1 MAERAD
7 AAAPAPRHSLQ
18 ARADA
23 FLEHLRHERRL
34 SPRTLDGYGRDLAL
48 LAAWLADAGVSD
60 WAAVNEH
67 HVRGFIAA
75 RRRKGASGRSVQ
87 RELSALRTFFRYLLR
102 EGLASG
108 NPGQGVRPPKTP
120 RKLPATLDPDQ
131 LGQLLDAPAD
141 TPLGLRDAAIV
152 ELFYSSG
159 LRLAELVGLDL
170 GDVDLGDATVEVTG
184 KGAKTRRVPVGR
196 LALEALRRWLAVRTD
211 LAAAGERAL
220 FVSERGG
227 RLHPRTVQARLRR
240 LALERGAARNVHPHL
255 LRHSFASHL
264 LESSGDLRAVQ
275 ELLGHANISTTQIY
289 THLDFQHLAQ
299 AYDQAHPR
307 ARRKR
312 EPTR

>member
-1 MAERAD
+1 MTEVRD
-7 AAAPAPRHSLQ
+7 AAAPAGGTALQ
-18 ARADA
+18 GRVHA
-23 FLEHLRHERRL
+23 FLGHLQHERRL
-34 SPRTLDGYGRDLAL
+34 SSRTLDGYGRDLAV
-48 LAAWLADAGVSD
+48 LAAWLDGAGVSD
-60 WAAVNEH
+60 WAGVTEH
-67 HVRGFIAA
+67 HVRGFIGA

-87 RELSALRTFFRYLLR
+87 RALSALRSLFRYLLR

-108 NPGQGVRPPKTP
+108 NPALGVRPPKTP

-131 LGQLLDAPAD
+131 LGRLLDAPAP

-170 GDVDLGDATVEVTG
+170 GGVDLADAMVEVTG
-184 KGAKTRRVPVGR
+184 KGARTRRVPVGR
-196 LALEALRRWLAVRTD
+196 LALEALRRWLAVRGD
-211 LAAAGERAL
+211 LAAPDERAL
-220 FVSERGG
+220 FVSGRGG
-227 RLHPRTVQARLRR
+227 RLHPRSVQARLRH
-240 LALERGAARNVHPHL
+240 LALLRGAARNVHPHL

-312 EPTR
+312 GSEG

>member
-1 MAERAD
+1 MGAGEQ
-7 AAAPAPRHSLQ
+7 APGSAVGVPKGGF
-18 ARADA
+18 A
-23 FLEHLRHERRL
+23 
-34 SPRTLDGYGRDLAL
+34 LAVGG
-48 LAAWLADAGVSD
+48 AGVGD

-87 RELSALRTFFRYLLR
+87 RGLSALRSLFRYLLR
-102 EGLASG
+102 EGLARGS
-108 NPGQGVRPPKTP
+108 PAQGVRPPKTP

-131 LGQLLDAPAD
+131 LGQLLQAPAQ
-141 TPLGLRDAAIV
+141 TPLGLRDVAIV

-170 GDVDLGDATVEVTG
+170 GDVDAGDAMVEVTG

-196 LALEALRRWLAVRTD
+196 LALEALQRWLAVRSE
-211 LAAAGERAL
+211 LAAADERAL
-220 FVSERGG
+220 FVSERGT
-227 RLHPRTVQARLRR
+227 RLHPRTIQARLRH

-307 ARRKR
+307 AKRKR
-312 EPTR
+312 GPEG

>member
-1 MAERAD
+1 MAERSGGVVPPD
-7 AAAPAPRHSLQ
+7 GVVLRPLV
-18 ARADA
+18 DA
-23 FLEHLRHERRL
+23 FLEHLRHERRV
-34 SPRTLDGYGRDLAL
+34 SPRTVEGYGRDLAQ
-48 LAAWLADAGVSD
+48 LAASLVGAGVRD

-67 HVRGFIAA
+67 HVRGFVAA

-102 EGLASG
+102 ERLVSG
-108 NPGQGVRPPKTP
+108 NPAQGVRPPKTP

-131 LGQLLDAPAD
+131 LGQLLDTPVQ
-141 TPLGLRDAAIV
+141 TPLALRDAAIV

-170 GDVDLGDATVEVTG
+170 GDVDLGDAMVEVTG

-196 LALEALRRWLAVRTD
+196 LALEALRRWLAVRGD
-211 LAAAGERAL
+211 LAAADERAL
-220 FVSERGG
+220 FVSERGR

-307 ARRKR
+307 AKRRR
-312 EPTR
+312 DPTG